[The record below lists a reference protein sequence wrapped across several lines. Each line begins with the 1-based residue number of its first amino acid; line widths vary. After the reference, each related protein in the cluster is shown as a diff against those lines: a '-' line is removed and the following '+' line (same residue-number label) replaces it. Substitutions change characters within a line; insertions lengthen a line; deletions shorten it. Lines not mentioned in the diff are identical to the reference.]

1 MDLIPLFHN
10 LNDTLT
16 LMTLMTPMNWNY
28 FTFMVSMKLSS
39 RKSSPFWEFGLPK
52 VGVSLAQSQGF
63 LSPKIQK
70 SQTFVNQTNIKS
82 PQKRDILLK
91 YFDTTPVPKSLRLH
105 DYSCNRNHFGPKQGQ
120 IWAEIRLKLR
130 WIWHKIR
137 GSYSRSRPRKMQF
150 LSYLIE
156 IDGYF
161 ETTQIFVSVKL
172 RPWTSKLIVLF
183 VWSICAFKRFA
194 AYSSSTTSRQPEELY
209 TFASPSKS

>member
-1 MDLIPLFHN
+1 MDLIPLFQN

-16 LMTLMTPMNWNY
+16 LMTLMTPVNWNY
-28 FTFMVSMKLSS
+28 FTFMVPLKLSS

-52 VGVSLAQSQGF
+52 VGVSLAQSPGF

-70 SQTFVNQTNIKS
+70 SQTFVNQTDIKS

-91 YFDTTPVPKSLRLH
+91 YFDTTPVSKSLRLH
-105 DYSCNRNHFGPKQGQ
+105 GYSCNRNHFSPKQGQ

-130 WIWHKIR
+130 KIWPKIR

-156 IDGYF
+156 LMSYL
-161 ETTQIFVSVKL
+161 TTL
-172 RPWTSKLIVLF
+172 LI
-183 VWSICAFKRFA
+183 
-194 AYSSSTTSRQPEELY
+194 
-209 TFASPSKS
+209 